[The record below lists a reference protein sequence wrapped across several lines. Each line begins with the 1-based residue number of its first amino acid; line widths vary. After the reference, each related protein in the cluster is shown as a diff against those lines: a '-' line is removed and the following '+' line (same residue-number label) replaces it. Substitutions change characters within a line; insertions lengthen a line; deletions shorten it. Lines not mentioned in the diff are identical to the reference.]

1 MHTVGY
7 AGSHP
12 ESDAG
17 DVGAAAG
24 TATGAAIGN
33 GTKFLTGAVVG
44 GVLHAALFS
53 DRESTAM

>member
-24 TATGAAIGN
+24 TATGAAIGS
-33 GTKFLTGAVVG
+33 GARFLTGVVIG
-44 GVLHAALFS
+44 GVLHAGLFA
-53 DRESTAM
+53 DRESTAR